1 MRRSVDELGQTIVM
15 VTHDAHAAAY
25 ADDLVVIADG
35 RVVRQGH
42 VEGKAAART
51 DTVLR
56 LLEGQRS

>member
-1 MRRSVDELGQTIVM
+1 M

-35 RVVRQGH
+35 RVVRQGR